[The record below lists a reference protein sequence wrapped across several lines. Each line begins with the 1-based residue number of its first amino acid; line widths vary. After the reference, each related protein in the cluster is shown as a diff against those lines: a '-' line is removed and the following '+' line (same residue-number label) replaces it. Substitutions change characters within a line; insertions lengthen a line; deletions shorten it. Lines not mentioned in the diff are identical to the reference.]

1 MNLKNKTKTKT
12 KNKNYNYNL
21 ERYAGYSYK
30 SPDPSELPIPSFL
43 LQLPQY
49 YNTNTTSLMFL
60 IDDMKKNQEKN

>member
-12 KNKNYNYNL
+12 KNSNL

-43 LQLPQY
+43 LLNPSQY
-49 YNTNTTSLMFL
+49 TTSLMFL
-60 IDDMKKNQEKN
+60 IEDMKKNQEKN

>member
-1 MNLKNKTKTKT
+1 MNLKNKTKTK
-12 KNKNYNYNL
+12 NKNYNSNL

-43 LQLPQY
+43 LLNPSQY
-49 YNTNTTSLMFL
+49 TTSLMFL